1 VTDSS
6 RESETEGEA
15 ERSSVP
21 EVRAAGVPAIDP
33 LVGTTIAGRYRVERL
48 LGSGG
53 MGAVYRAEHVHMR
66 KAVALKVLHREFLGV
81 NEVVARF
88 EREAIA
94 AGRIEHPNVAPAT
107 DFGKLEDGSF
117 YLVLEYIDGKSL
129 RALIGEGPLPWE
141 RAVAIARQVAS
152 ALVAAHAAGIVHR
165 DLKPDN
171 VMLVPQADGSER
183 VKVLDFGIARV
194 TLTDAPRDAT
204 HLTKVGAVMGTM
216 AYMSPE
222 QALGEDVDER
232 TDLYALGVIVHEMI
246 TGKVPFDAP
255 TAAQILAKQI
265 TEVPPALP
273 PGVPAKLGILVGELL
288 RKIRVERPPSARA
301 VLQRL
306 DGLDSASKPAPAAAR
321 SRPDRRRA
329 SYAIGVGAALLG
341 ILGVV
346 ALSNGEEQAPTPEA
360 LDSAAPTTSGSSARP
375 AAASPSDGRDTLGK
389 RRSEPAVA
397 DAGPAVSPAGSGAKP
412 STSPSGTATG
422 SKSSTK
428 KRTQSGDSSK
438 RRTGPGGIYIPPPK
452 DWF

>member
-1 VTDSS
+1 
-6 RESETEGEA
+6 
-15 ERSSVP
+15 
-21 EVRAAGVPAIDP
+21 
-33 LVGTTIAGRYRVERL
+33 
-48 LGSGG
+48 
-53 MGAVYRAEHVHMR
+53 
-66 KAVALKVLHREFLGV
+66 
-81 NEVVARF
+81 
-88 EREAIA
+88 
-94 AGRIEHPNVAPAT
+94 
-107 DFGKLEDGSF
+107 
-117 YLVLEYIDGKSL
+117 
-129 RALIGEGPLPWE
+129 
-141 RAVAIARQVAS
+141 
-152 ALVAAHAAGIVHR
+152 
-165 DLKPDN
+165 
-171 VMLVPQADGSER
+171 MLVPQPDGSER

-194 TLTDAPRDAT
+194 TLADAPRDST
-204 HLTKVGAVMGTM
+204 HLTKVGAVMGTV

-246 TGKVPFDAP
+246 TGNVPFDAP

-288 RKIRVERPPSARA
+288 KKIRIERPPSARA

-306 DGLDSASKPAPAAAR
+306 DGLDSASKPAPAKALP
-321 SRPDRRRA
+321 SPDRRRA
-329 SYAIGVGAALLG
+329 LYAIGAGAALLG

-346 ALSNGEEQAPTPEA
+346 ALSNGEEQSPTPEA
-360 LDSAAPTTSGSSARP
+360 LDSAAPITTGSSARP
-375 AAASPSDGRDTLGK
+375 AAASPSDARDTLGK
-389 RRSEPAVA
+389 RRSEPA
-397 DAGPAVSPAGSGAKP
+397 DAGPAVSPAASVAKP

>member
-1 VTDSS
+1 MPEAAGTITVTEPS
-6 RESETEGEA
+6 RESE
-15 ERSSVP
+15 V
-21 EVRAAGVPAIDP
+21 VDP
-33 LVGTTIAGRYRVERL
+33 LVGTTVAGRYRVEKL
-48 LGSGG
+48 LGTGG
-53 MGAVYRAEHVHMR
+53 MGAVYRAEHVHM
-66 KAVALKVLHREFLGV
+66 KKTVALKVLHKEFLGV

-94 AGRIEHPNVAPAT
+94 AGRIEHANVAPAT

-129 RALIGEGPLPWE
+129 RALIEGGPLPWE

-152 ALVAAHAAGIVHR
+152 ALSAAHAAGIVHR

-194 TLTDAPRDAT
+194 TLADAPRDAT
-204 HLTKVGAVMGTM
+204 HLTKVGAVMGTV

-246 TGKVPFDAP
+246 SGRVPFDAG

-265 TEVPPALP
+265 TEEPPPLP
-273 PGVPAKLGILVGELL
+273 PGPPAALGALVGELL
-288 RKIRVERPPSARA
+288 KKTRVERPPSARA
-301 VLQRL
+301 VLERL
-306 DGLDSASKPAPAAAR
+306 EGLDSAAKSPAAAAPV
-321 SRPDRRRA
+321 SPAPDRRRVL
-329 SYAIGVGAALLG
+329 YGIGVAAAALG
-341 ILGVV
+341 VLGVI
-346 ALSNGEEQAPTPEA
+346 ALSNGDAKTATPETFGSA
-360 LDSAAPTTSGSSARP
+360 SSSPGSAAPGARP
-375 AAASPSDGRDTLGK
+375 AGAARSDGRDTEAK
-389 RRSEPAVA
+389 RRNTPDAV
-397 DAGPAVSPAGSGAKP
+397 DAGPSVSPAASVAEPSASPSSSKGAK
-412 STSPSGTATG
+412 SGG
-422 SKSSTK
+422 K

-438 RRTGPGGIYIPPPK
+438 KRTGPGGIYIPPPK